1 MINKDLY
8 HYVQAW
14 VSVEKSE
21 QYKEFVLDFLRS
33 YLSTVRS
40 NRKFVTHNSDQF
52 HNFKGHDK
60 FTTHA
65 PYLLNKTEKLVERV
79 PTLEEMR
86 ARLNLDSYKLTENDG
101 TKDNSNYDEV
111 RNRKQQLNN
120 GGRSI
125 IKGIFNAST
134 NTTYQE
140 MFK

>member
-1 MINKDLY
+1 M
-8 HYVQAW
+8 
-14 VSVEKSE
+14 
-21 QYKEFVLDFLRS
+21 LDFLRS

-52 HNFKGHDK
+52 HNFKRHDK

-86 ARLNLDSYKLTENDG
+86 ARLNLDSCKLTENDG
-101 TKDNSNYDEV
+101 SKDNSNNYDEV
-111 RNRKQQLNN
+111 RNRKQQLNK